1 MNIEEF
7 REKLIDGLN
16 ERFPGYQ
23 FSTQY
28 VSKLNGQSYNG
39 ITGRR
44 EGEDMAPVV
53 DIRGLFDAYE
63 DGMPMEKAVDELEKV
78 FGEAREKMNDISPAD
93 ITNYEKMKDRL
104 ILQLIPYSGNEERLR
119 DIPHERMS
127 DFAVI
132 CRLELDDGN
141 ASTIVTDSLMDSFG
155 LTKEQLFSDARENAP
170 RLHPPILKSLMA
182 MLFQSD
188 EDFHG
193 EDSPLHVA
201 TTDIGTQG
209 ACVIAY
215 PGFLKQAA
223 ESLGG
228 NFYVIPS
235 SIHEVLFLRDDNGQK
250 AEELDAMVKGVNE
263 QEVQPGERLSD
274 VSYHYDSESGIFE
287 RASEW
292 EIRKEHVTEQDM
304 AAYETSEPEVAKP
317 ETMSVLMVNAG
328 EYPKMVEINSGLEA
342 LQEAVQGN
350 IEVIY
355 PYDDPVGIICNEE
368 GKLNGMQLNRS
379 LCNDRGEIR
388 DILTGPFLVVGL
400 GEEDFRSLTPEEMR
414 KYEAVFHQPEMF
426 VRFGRGIKSIP
437 MADEDIIKPEKMSRQ
452 KDKTTEHDAI

>member
-7 REKLIDGLN
+7 RENLIKELN

-39 ITGRR
+39 ITGKR
-44 EGEDMAPVV
+44 EGEEMAPVV

-63 DGMPMEKAVDELEKV
+63 DGMPMEKAVDELENV
-78 FGEAREKMNDISPAD
+78 FKGAFEKMNDLSPVE

-119 DIPHERMS
+119 DVPYERMS
-127 DFAVI
+127 DFAII

-141 ASTIVTDSLMDSFG
+141 ASTIVTDSLMNSYG
-155 LTKEQLFSDARENAP
+155 LTKDQLFSDARENAP

-182 MLFQSD
+182 MLLQSN

-193 EDSPLHVA
+193 EESPLHVA

-209 ACVIAY
+209 ACVLAY
-215 PGFLKQAA
+215 PGFLEKAA

-228 NFYVIPS
+228 DFYVIPS
-235 SIHEVLFLRDDNGQK
+235 SIHEVLFLRDNSGQK
-250 AEELDAMVKGVNE
+250 AKELDAMVKGVNE
-263 QEVQPGERLSD
+263 QEVLPGERLSD
-274 VSYHYDSESGIFE
+274 VAYHYDAETKTFE

-292 EIRKEHVTEQDM
+292 EARKEREAEQALEGDTP
-304 AAYETSEPEVAKP
+304 AVSEKL
-317 ETMSVLMVNAG
+317 SVLKVNPEA
-328 EYPKMVEINSGLEA
+328 YPEAVEINSGLES

-355 PYDDPVGIICNEE
+355 PFDDSVGIICNEE
-368 GKLNGMQLNRS
+368 GKLNGMKLNRA
-379 LCNDRGEIR
+379 LCNDRGEVR
-388 DILTGPFLVVGL
+388 DIISGPFLVVGL
-400 GEEDFRSLTPEEMR
+400 TDDDFRSLTPEEMD
-414 KYEAVFHQPEMF
+414 KYEALFHQPEMF
-426 VRFGRGIKSIP
+426 VRLGKGIKAVPIP
-437 MADEDIIKPEKMSRQ
+437 DEDVVKPEKTPRQ
-452 KDKTTEHDAI
+452 KDKALEHEAI

>member
-1 MNIEEF
+1 
-7 REKLIDGLN
+7 
-16 ERFPGYQ
+16 
-23 FSTQY
+23 
-28 VSKLNGQSYNG
+28 
-39 ITGRR
+39 
-44 EGEDMAPVV
+44 
-53 DIRGLFDAYE
+53 
-63 DGMPMEKAVDELEKV
+63 
-78 FGEAREKMNDISPAD
+78 
-93 ITNYEKMKDRL
+93 
-104 ILQLIPYSGNEERLR
+104 
-119 DIPHERMS
+119 MS

-235 SIHEVLFLRDDNGQK
+235 SIHEVLFLRDDNGQR

-292 EIRKEHVTEQDM
+292 EIRKELVTEQDM
-304 AAYETSEPEVAKP
+304 VAYETSEPEVAKP

-328 EYPKMVEINSGLEA
+328 EYPKMVEISSGLEA

-368 GKLNGMQLNRS
+368 GKLNGLELNRS
-379 LCNDRGEIR
+379 IKDDRGRIS
-388 DILTGPFLVVGL
+388 DIIAGTFLVVGS
-400 GEEDFRSLTPEEMR
+400 GEENFDSLTPKQME
-414 KYEAVFHQPEMF
+414 KYKKRFRYPETFM
-426 VRFGRGIKSIP
+426 RFGGELVAIP
-437 MADEDIIKPEKMSRQ
+437 IKPHNRPAGEKH
-452 KDKTTEHDAI
+452 KTEPER